1 MIAQLFVFLLCL
13 DTALVAVGLTKK
25 RNMWPF
31 IVFYWILLTIKNCCD
46 LAGV

>member
-13 DTALVAVGLTKK
+13 DAALVAVGLTKK

-31 IVFYWILLTIKNCCD
+31 IVFYWILLTIKNAVD
-46 LAGV
+46 YFGL

>member
-13 DTALVAVGLTKK
+13 DAALVAVGLAKK

-31 IVFYWILLTIKNCCD
+31 IVLYWILLTIKNCCD